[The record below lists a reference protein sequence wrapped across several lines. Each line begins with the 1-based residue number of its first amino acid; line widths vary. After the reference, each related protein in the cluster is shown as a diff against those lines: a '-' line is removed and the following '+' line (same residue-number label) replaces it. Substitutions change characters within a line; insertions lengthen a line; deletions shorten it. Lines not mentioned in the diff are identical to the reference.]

1 MKRIAFWP
9 TLFIGCLVAAAL
21 TAPGSHGTAATSS
34 IPATLYSGLKWRLIG
49 PGRGGRVAAVTGVPS
64 QPDTYYV
71 GAALG
76 GVWKTTDGGHAW
88 MPLFDHQRVGSI
100 GAIAVARSNPEIVY
114 VGTGESAPRED
125 VSIGDGVYKSIDGG
139 RTWTHVGL
147 GDSQHISRI
156 VIDPANPDRV
166 LVAALGHVYGP
177 NSERGV
183 FRSTDGG
190 ASWQKVLY
198 KDDRTGAIE
207 LAADP
212 DDPSTVFAA
221 LWEIQRTPWSL
232 TSGGPGSGLYKST
245 DGGASWTALTHGL
258 PEGVLGKIGVTV
270 AAGTGGRRVYALVE
284 SGQGGLFRSD
294 DGGATWQLANSEH
307 QLWSRA
313 WYFTKIWTHP
323 QSPDTLFIAGGS
335 FWKSTDGGKK
345 FDRVEIPGGDNHDL
359 WINPQNPGRM
369 IEGNDQGVVLTVNG
383 GATWDKRNNMPIG
396 QFYHVSSD
404 RAFPPLIYGAQQDMG
419 AIAIAT
425 RGWGGIGDRDW
436 FNVGGD
442 DAECGYVWP
451 VPLDSRRVVA
461 GGYNGALTLFDTRT
475 HQLRDIAPWSNASGG
490 HPASDLK
497 YRFTWTSPV
506 VFSSLDPHVLY
517 MGSQYLMETRNLGAS
532 WKVIS
537 PDLTRNDK
545 SKQAVSGGPITRDNA
560 SVEYY
565 DVIFSI
571 APSPVQ
577 AGRIWIGTDD
587 GLVQITNDG
596 GTTWRKVTPPGVPEW
611 AKISLIEAS
620 RFDAATAYVAVDAH
634 KLDDLRPYIFRTHD
648 SGRTWTRITDGL
660 DAPAHVYAVREDP
673 KRKGLLFAGTET
685 GIYVS
690 FDDGDRWQSLQLNLP
705 TTSVRDMTVNG
716 NDLFIATHGRS
727 FWALDDI
734 SPLRQAAAAI
744 ADETV
749 HLYKPAPAVRVH
761 EAGTYTVPAGFAGAN
776 PPNGAVID
784 YYVGT
789 GAAGDVSIEILDG
802 RGRRAFAASSHA
814 GAEAGAADESPFGP
828 APAGERPSAEP
839 GMHRVVWDLRY
850 PLPPLIPGTAYDERS
865 PRGVLAVPGT
875 YQVKL
880 TVGDH
885 AATAALI
892 VRNDPRVTVAPD
904 ALAAEFD
911 LAQRLMSMLGE
922 LHDAAR
928 QILDARSQIDRLRLR
943 ATDAPDAARALAD
956 FDRDA
961 GDVID
966 AMYESKAKSGVD
978 LLNYPMQL
986 NARIAYLEDE
996 VDFGDGAP
1004 TAQFIEMAELYR
1016 QQLDRELSRWK
1027 AIEERQLPALNRVLQ
1042 SRGLPPL
1049 LLTHGP
1055 GRIDR

>member
-1 MKRIAFWP
+1 MNRLPFWP

-21 TAPGSHGTAATSS
+21 TPPGSHGTAATSS
-34 IPATLYSGLKWRLIG
+34 IPETLYSGLKWRLIG

-100 GAIAVARSNPEIVY
+100 GAIAVARSNPDIVY

-207 LAADP
+207 LAVDP

-245 DGGASWTALTHGL
+245 DGGASWTASTQGL
-258 PEGVLGKIGVTV
+258 PEDVLGKIGVTV

-284 SGQGGLFRSD
+284 SGQGGLYRSD

-345 FDRVEIPGGDNHDL
+345 FDRVAIPGGDNHDL

-383 GATWDKRNNMPIG
+383 GATWDKRNNLPIG

-442 DAECGYVWP
+442 DGECGYVWP

-506 VFSSLDPHVLY
+506 VFSPLDPHVLLH
-517 MGSQYLMETRNLGAS
+517 GIPIPDGNAEPRCELEGHQPRSHAQRQEQAGGLRWTDHQGQRVGGVLRRHLLDRAVAGAGRPHLDRHRRRPRPDHQRRRRDVAEGDASGPPRVGQDLADRGVPLRRRDGVRRRGRAQTRR
-532 WKVIS
+532 
-537 PDLTRNDK
+537 P
-545 SKQAVSGGPITRDNA
+545 QAVHLPHPRQRTH
-560 SVEYY
+560 
-565 DVIFSI
+565 
-571 APSPVQ
+571 
-577 AGRIWIGTDD
+577 
-587 GLVQITNDG
+587 
-596 GTTWRKVTPPGVPEW
+596 
-611 AKISLIEAS
+611 
-620 RFDAATAYVAVDAH
+620 VDAH
-634 KLDDLRPYIFRTHD
+634 HRRSRRARRTC
-648 SGRTWTRITDGL
+648 TPCARIQNGKDCCSRGPKRESTCRSTTGTDG
-660 DAPAHVYAVREDP
+660 
-673 KRKGLLFAGTET
+673 
-685 GIYVS
+685 
-690 FDDGDRWQSLQLNLP
+690 
-705 TTSVRDMTVNG
+705 
-716 NDLFIATHGRS
+716 
-727 FWALDDI
+727 
-734 SPLRQAAAAI
+734 
-744 ADETV
+744 
-749 HLYKPAPAVRVH
+749 
-761 EAGTYTVPAGFAGAN
+761 
-776 PPNGAVID
+776 
-784 YYVGT
+784 
-789 GAAGDVSIEILDG
+789 
-802 RGRRAFAASSHA
+802 
-814 GAEAGAADESPFGP
+814 
-828 APAGERPSAEP
+828 
-839 GMHRVVWDLRY
+839 
-850 PLPPLIPGTAYDERS
+850 
-865 PRGVLAVPGT
+865 
-875 YQVKL
+875 
-880 TVGDH
+880 
-885 AATAALI
+885 
-892 VRNDPRVTVAPD
+892 
-904 ALAAEFD
+904 
-911 LAQRLMSMLGE
+911 
-922 LHDAAR
+922 
-928 QILDARSQIDRLRLR
+928 
-943 ATDAPDAARALAD
+943 
-956 FDRDA
+956 
-961 GDVID
+961 
-966 AMYESKAKSGVD
+966 
-978 LLNYPMQL
+978 
-986 NARIAYLEDE
+986 
-996 VDFGDGAP
+996 
-1004 TAQFIEMAELYR
+1004 
-1016 QQLDRELSRWK
+1016 SRC
-1027 AIEERQLPALNRVLQ
+1027 
-1042 SRGLPPL
+1042 S
-1049 LLTHGP
+1049 
-1055 GRIDR
+1055 